1 MLIHFL
7 LTSVLKDLE
16 WEKPKID
23 HFDLN
28 LVYLNHC
35 FTNIT
40 YINNEIITDA
50 SYRMYLNDF
59 HKTHFNFIY
68 EILNNELTS
77 NLFSNNDIRN
87 LILQKN
93 RDRIGNAAL
102 TDISIFIEIF
112 DSTINYNIHPKNMN
126 ENIKKQRLLNII
138 VYDINN
144 CVLYI
149 SNTISTKESSKYC
162 NKILNEFKKINLL
175 RLIDENDK
183 VMVYTKNIKID
194 GIYKKENNI
203 INYQRVD
210 LTDIKNYRN

>member
-112 DSTINYNIHPKNMN
+112 DSTINYNIHSKNMN